1 MIDNLLLG
9 FGESLT
15 LINLLWCFLGVFIGT
30 IVGIIPGIGPLAG
43 MSILLPFTYT
53 MQDPTSAI
61 IMMSGI
67 YYGSQY
73 GGSTT
78 AILLKLPGEIS
89 SVVSTIDGYRLAQK
103 GYAGAALSVAA
114 IGSFIAGTF
123 ATLVIASLSPEMV
136 KLALI
141 FTPREYFSLMIF
153 GTICACVMTQQH
165 IIKGLLMVTFGVLL
179 STIGTDP
186 NTGEIRNIFGN
197 WNLASGLPFIALCMG
212 LYGLGE
218 VFYNLLHPEK
228 QSKLIVQVEM
238 FSKKTYQKIK
248 EGFTAM
254 LRGSIMGSII
264 GIIPGGGSIV
274 SSFLSYIVEKR
285 IAKDKSKFGKGDIR
299 GLAGPESANNAGA
312 QTSFIPMLSLGL
324 PVNPVMALLMAVL
337 MLHDI
342 EPGPYVIKN
351 NPGLFWGLIT
361 SMWIGNL
368 MLVVMNLFT
377 VKIFI
382 NFLKIKTSIIYI
394 FVIISCLAGS
404 YVVNNNIFDVYILIV
419 FGLIGYFFK
428 YNQIEP
434 SPLLLGFILGPK
446 LEESFRQT
454 MQLEHGNLFGLFNS
468 GISITFYVL
477 TFITVFAL
485 KNKKTQ

>member
-1 MIDNLLLG
+1 
-9 FGESLT
+9 
-15 LINLLWCFLGVFIGT
+15 
-30 IVGIIPGIGPLAG
+30 
-43 MSILLPFTYT
+43 
-53 MQDPTSAI
+53 
-61 IMMSGI
+61 
-67 YYGSQY
+67 
-73 GGSTT
+73 
-78 AILLKLPGEIS
+78 
-89 SVVSTIDGYRLAQK
+89 
-103 GYAGAALSVAA
+103 
-114 IGSFIAGTF
+114 
-123 ATLVIASLSPEMV
+123 
-136 KLALI
+136 
-141 FTPREYFSLMIF
+141 
-153 GTICACVMTQQH
+153 
-165 IIKGLLMVTFGVLL
+165 
-179 STIGTDP
+179 
-186 NTGEIRNIFGN
+186 
-197 WNLASGLPFIALCMG
+197 
-212 LYGLGE
+212 
-218 VFYNLLHPEK
+218 
-228 QSKLIVQVEM
+228 
-238 FSKKTYQKIK
+238 
-248 EGFTAM
+248 
-254 LRGSIMGSII
+254 MGSII